1 MTIRNPLAV
10 STTQEHHD
18 RHLPNT
24 TAAHATKRQGSG
36 A

>member
-1 MTIRNPLAV
+1 MTFRNPLAV

-18 RHLPNT
+18 HHLPVI
-24 TAAHATKRQGSG
+24 TAAHAAKRQGSR

>member
-18 RHLPNT
+18 RDLPDST
-24 TAAHATKRQGSG
+24 TAHAAKSQGSE